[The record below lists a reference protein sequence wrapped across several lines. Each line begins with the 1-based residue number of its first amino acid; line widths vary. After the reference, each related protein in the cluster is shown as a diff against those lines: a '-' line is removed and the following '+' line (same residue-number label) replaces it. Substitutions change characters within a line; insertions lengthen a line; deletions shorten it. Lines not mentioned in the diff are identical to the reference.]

1 MLHRIPTTLQSNTLQ
16 DPTLISTLADI
27 AIIVVGVAI
36 LTASVVLV
44 LLALRVNATLKS
56 LSQNLG
62 PVSDRARSISD
73 NVEFITQALRTDVER
88 LNTSVKG
95 LNDRLRQ
102 ASGHME
108 QRIEEF
114 NALME
119 VIQGEA
125 EGAFIKTAAAV
136 RGVKEGA
143 QKLSKAARMK
153 TRRTEPSD
161 QEADANDPASE
172 SFEE

>member
-1 MLHRIPTTLQSNTLQ
+1 MLHRLPATLQSNTLQ

-88 LNTSVKG
+88 LNASVKG
-95 LNDRLRQ
+95 LNDRLHQ

-153 TRRTEPSD
+153 GRRTEASD

-172 SFEE
+172 SFE

>member
-88 LNTSVKG
+88 LNASVKG
-95 LNDRLRQ
+95 LNDRLHQ

-153 TRRTEPSD
+153 TRRTEVSD
-161 QEADANDPASE
+161 QEVDANDPASE
-172 SFEE
+172 SFE

>member
-1 MLHRIPTTLQSNTLQ
+1 MLHRLPETLQSNTLQ
-16 DPTLISTLADI
+16 DPTLITTLADI
-27 AIIVVGVAI
+27 AIIVVGIAI

-88 LNTSVKG
+88 LNASVKG
-95 LNDRLRQ
+95 LNDRLHQ

-125 EGAFIKTAAAV
+125 EGVFIKTAAAV

-143 QKLSKAARMK
+143 QNLSKAARTK
-153 TRRTEPSD
+153 TRITEASD

-172 SFEE
+172 SFE

>member
-62 PVSDRARSISD
+62 PVSD
-73 NVEFITQALRTDVER
+73 
-88 LNTSVKG
+88 
-95 LNDRLRQ
+95 
-102 ASGHME
+102 
-108 QRIEEF
+108 
-114 NALME
+114 
-119 VIQGEA
+119 
-125 EGAFIKTAAAV
+125 
-136 RGVKEGA
+136 
-143 QKLSKAARMK
+143 LSLIHI
-153 TRRTEPSD
+153 
-161 QEADANDPASE
+161 
-172 SFEE
+172 

>member
-88 LNTSVKG
+88 LNASVKG
-95 LNDRLRQ
+95 LNDRLHQ

-153 TRRTEPSD
+153 TRRREASD

-172 SFEE
+172 SFE

>member
-1 MLHRIPTTLQSNTLQ
+1 MLYRLPAALQLSTLQ
-16 DPTLISTLADI
+16 DPAAISTLADI
-27 AIIVVGVAI
+27 AMILVGVAI
-36 LTASVVLV
+36 LVLSVVLV

-56 LSQNLG
+56 LIQNLG
-62 PVSDRARSISD
+62 PASDRARSILD

-88 LNTSVKG
+88 LNTSVKA
-95 LNDRLRQ
+95 LNDRLHQ

-136 RGVKEGA
+136 KGVREGA
-143 QKLSKAARMK
+143 QKLSRAARMK
-153 TRRTEPSD
+153 TRRTETRD
-161 QEADANDPASE
+161 QEAEAKDSDFE
-172 SFEE
+172 SPQ

>member
-1 MLHRIPTTLQSNTLQ
+1 MGSEMCIRDS
-16 DPTLISTLADI
+16 
-27 AIIVVGVAI
+27 
-36 LTASVVLV
+36 
-44 LLALRVNATLKS
+44 
-56 LSQNLG
+56 
-62 PVSDRARSISD
+62 
-73 NVEFITQALRTDVER
+73 LRTDVER
-88 LNTSVKG
+88 LNASVKG
-95 LNDRLRQ
+95 LNDRLHQ

-153 TRRTEPSD
+153 TRRTEASD

-172 SFEE
+172 SFE

>member
-88 LNTSVKG
+88 LNASVKG
-95 LNDRLRQ
+95 LNDRLHQ

-136 RGVKEGA
+136 RG
-143 QKLSKAARMK
+143 LSLIHI
-153 TRRTEPSD
+153 
-161 QEADANDPASE
+161 
-172 SFEE
+172 

>member
-16 DPTLISTLADI
+16 DPALISTLADI

-88 LNTSVKG
+88 LNASVKG
-95 LNDRLRQ
+95 LNDRLHQ

-153 TRRTEPSD
+153 TRRTEVSD

-172 SFEE
+172 SFE

>member
-88 LNTSVKG
+88 LNASVKG
-95 LNDRLRQ
+95 LNDRLHQ

-153 TRRTEPSD
+153 GRRTEASD
-161 QEADANDPASE
+161 QEADANDPAPE
-172 SFEE
+172 SFE

>member
-1 MLHRIPTTLQSNTLQ
+1 MLHRLHATLQSNTLQ

-88 LNTSVKG
+88 LNASVKG
-95 LNDRLRQ
+95 LNDRLHQ

-125 EGAFIKTAAAV
+125 EGVFIKTAAAV

-143 QKLSKAARMK
+143 QNLSKAARTK
-153 TRRTEPSD
+153 TRRTEASD

-172 SFEE
+172 SFE

>member
-1 MLHRIPTTLQSNTLQ
+1 MLHRLPEALQLNTLQ
-16 DPTLISTLADI
+16 DPAVISTLADI
-27 AIIVVGVAI
+27 AMILVGVAI
-36 LTASVVLV
+36 LVVSVVLV

-73 NVEFITQALRTDVER
+73 NVEFITQALRTDGER
-88 LNTSVKG
+88 LNTSVKA
-95 LNDRLRQ
+95 LNDRLHQ

-136 RGVKEGA
+136 RGVREGA
-143 QKLSKAARMK
+143 QKLSRAARMK
-153 TRRTEPSD
+153 TQRTETSD
-161 QEADANDPASE
+161 QEADAKDSDSE
-172 SFEE
+172 SLQ

>member
-1 MLHRIPTTLQSNTLQ
+1 M
-16 DPTLISTLADI
+16 
-27 AIIVVGVAI
+27 
-36 LTASVVLV
+36 
-44 LLALRVNATLKS
+44 
-56 LSQNLG
+56 
-62 PVSDRARSISD
+62 SDRARSISD

-88 LNTSVKG
+88 LNTSVKS
-95 LNDRLRQ
+95 LNDRLHQ

-136 RGVKEGA
+136 RGVREGA
-143 QKLSKAARMK
+143 QKLSRAARMK
-153 TRRTEPSD
+153 TQRTESSD
-161 QEADANDPASE
+161 QEADTKDSDSE
-172 SFEE
+172 SLQ

>member
-1 MLHRIPTTLQSNTLQ
+1 MLHRLPEALQLNTLQ
-16 DPTLISTLADI
+16 DPAVISTLADI
-27 AIIVVGVAI
+27 AMILVGVAI
-36 LTASVVLV
+36 LAVSVALI

-88 LNTSVKG
+88 LNTSVKS
-95 LNDRLRQ
+95 LNDRLHQ

-136 RGVKEGA
+136 RGVREGA
-143 QKLSKAARMK
+143 QKLSRAARMK
-153 TRRTEPSD
+153 TQRTESSD
-161 QEADANDPASE
+161 QEADAKDSDSE
-172 SFEE
+172 SLQ

>member
-1 MLHRIPTTLQSNTLQ
+1 MLHRLPATLQSNTLQ

-27 AIIVVGVAI
+27 AIILVGVAI
-36 LTASVVLV
+36 LAASVVLV

-88 LNTSVKG
+88 LNASVKG
-95 LNDRLRQ
+95 LNDRLNQ

-153 TRRTEPSD
+153 PRRTESSD

-172 SFEE
+172 PFE

>member
-1 MLHRIPTTLQSNTLQ
+1 M
-16 DPTLISTLADI
+16 
-27 AIIVVGVAI
+27 VGVAI

-95 LNDRLRQ
+95 LNDRLHQ

-143 QKLSKAARMK
+143 QTLSKAARMK
-153 TRRTEPSD
+153 TRRTEASD

-172 SFEE
+172 SFE

>member
-1 MLHRIPTTLQSNTLQ
+1 MLHRLPEALQLNTLQ
-16 DPTLISTLADI
+16 DPAVISTLADI
-27 AIIVVGVAI
+27 AMILVGVAI
-36 LTASVVLV
+36 LVVSVVLV

-62 PVSDRARSISD
+62 PVLDRARSISD

-88 LNTSVKG
+88 LNTSVKA
-95 LNDRLRQ
+95 LNDRLHQ

-136 RGVKEGA
+136 RGVREGA
-143 QKLSKAARMK
+143 QKLSRAARMK
-153 TRRTEPSD
+153 TQRTETSD
-161 QEADANDPASE
+161 QEADAKDSDSE
-172 SFEE
+172 SLQ

>member
-27 AIIVVGVAI
+27 AIILVGVAI
-36 LTASVVLV
+36 LAASVVLV

-88 LNTSVKG
+88 LNASVKG
-95 LNDRLRQ
+95 LNDRLHQ

-153 TRRTEPSD
+153 TRRTEASD

-172 SFEE
+172 SFE

>member
-88 LNTSVKG
+88 LHASVKG
-95 LNDRLRQ
+95 LNDRLHQ

-108 QRIEEF
+108 
-114 NALME
+114 
-119 VIQGEA
+119 
-125 EGAFIKTAAAV
+125 
-136 RGVKEGA
+136 
-143 QKLSKAARMK
+143 
-153 TRRTEPSD
+153 
-161 QEADANDPASE
+161 
-172 SFEE
+172 

>member
-88 LNTSVKG
+88 LHASVKG
-95 LNDRLRQ
+95 LNDRLHQ

-143 QKLSKAARMK
+143 QKLSKA
-153 TRRTEPSD
+153 
-161 QEADANDPASE
+161 
-172 SFEE
+172 EE

>member
-1 MLHRIPTTLQSNTLQ
+1 MLHRLPATLQSNTLQ

-27 AIIVVGVAI
+27 AIILVGVAI

-88 LNTSVKG
+88 LNASVKG
-95 LNDRLRQ
+95 LNDRLHQ

-153 TRRTEPSD
+153 GRRTEASD

-172 SFEE
+172 SFE